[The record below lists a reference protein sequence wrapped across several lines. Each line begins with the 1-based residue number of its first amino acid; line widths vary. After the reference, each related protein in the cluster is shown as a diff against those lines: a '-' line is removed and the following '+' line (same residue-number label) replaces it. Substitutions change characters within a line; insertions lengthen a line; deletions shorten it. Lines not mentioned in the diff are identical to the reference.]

1 MLIEPINIKKI
12 SSLLLVAFISY
23 SNTLHTQT
31 TSYIDYQSPFH
42 PTLSDGPMVVSQNEL
57 SSDVG
62 IEVIKSGGN
71 AVDAAV
77 AVGFSLAV
85 TLPRAGNLGGGGFML
100 IYLKEQNEILAIDYR
115 GQSPSELEGNQI
127 FGVELPKD
135 YDQANR
141 DIVRYGYKAST
152 VPGTVSGLLL
162 AHAQFGKLPLDEV
175 MKPAID
181 QAVKGINV
189 SFDLEQAIASAP
201 QLSWDDESRG
211 IYFNDGKPLQEGS
224 IMQRP
229 DLAKTMTLI
238 SENGSKG
245 FYEGEVAKKI
255 VESMSN
261 NGGNITIEDLQNYK
275 ARFSQPIGV
284 NYRGNKVYTHGP
296 PSGGGIVLLTA
307 LKVLEYFDLGQIGNN
322 SALTY
327 HLLAEA
333 LRRGHNNRS
342 HHVGDPSFYNVPY
355 EDLMSDERIREFAKS
370 ISLKKASSARE
381 IKPLEIIQ
389 ESKNTT
395 HYSIVDE
402 DGNAVSN
409 TYTLGYS
416 FGSGVTIPGTGI
428 LMNNQM
434 NNFAYQ
440 HGNKKIEGRG
450 ASPGNKYEPG
460 KRPMSTMAPTIVFDE
475 NDKLFLITG
484 SPGGKLIPAAI
495 LRLVTGVIDF
505 DLNIGEATMLPRIH
519 KDWPYRGIDYESNVS
534 SDTLNLL
541 KKIGHKVEPS
551 KTMGSTQSI
560 LIIEDKNHGY
570 SDLRR
575 PNAGVSYIE

>member
-1 MLIEPINIKKI
+1 MK
-12 SSLLLVAFISY
+12 SRSLLLLATFTLFTHTLY
-23 SNTLHTQT
+23 SQ

-42 PTLSDGPMVVSQNEL
+42 PIISDGPMVVSQNHL
-57 SSDVG
+57 SSEVG
-62 IEVIKSGGN
+62 IEIIKKGGN

-100 IYLKEQNEILAIDYR
+100 IYLKDQNEILAIDYR
-115 GQSPSELEGNQI
+115 GQSPSELKADQI
-127 FGVELPKD
+127 FGLELPKE
-135 YDQANR
+135 YKKANR
-141 DIVRYGYKAST
+141 DIVRYGYRAST
-152 VPGTVSGLLL
+152 IPGTVSGLLL
-162 AHAQFGKLPLDEV
+162 AHAEFGKLPLKEV

-181 QAVKGINV
+181 QAMNGFHV
-189 SFDLEQAIASAP
+189 SFDLEQAIGSAP
-201 QLSWDDESRG
+201 QLSWDDESSK
-211 IYFNDGKPLQEGS
+211 IYLSDGKPLKEGS
-224 IMQRP
+224 VMKRP
-229 DLAKTMTLI
+229 DLANTMNLI
-238 SENGSKG
+238 SENGTKG
-245 FYEGEVAKKI
+245 FYEGEVAQKI
-255 VESMSN
+255 VTSMAN
-261 NGGNITIEDLQNYK
+261 NGGRITIDDLQKYK

-284 NYRGNKVYTHGP
+284 NYRGKKVFTHGP

-307 LKVLEYFDLGQIGNN
+307 LKVLEYFDLGKIGSN

-342 HHVGDPSFYNVPY
+342 HHVGDPLHYNVPY
-355 EDLMSDERIREFAKS
+355 NDLMSDQRIKDFAKS
-370 ISLKKASSARE
+370 ISLKKASSAKE
-381 IKPLEIIQ
+381 VKPLEIIQ

-395 HYSIVDE
+395 HYSIIDA

-440 HGNKKIEGRG
+440 YGSKKIEGRG
-450 ASPGNKYEPG
+450 ASPGNKYAPA

-475 NDKLFLITG
+475 NDNVLLVTG

-505 DLNIGEATMLPRIH
+505 DLNIGQATMLPRIH
-519 KDWPYRGIDYESNVS
+519 KDWPYRGIDYESSIS
-534 SDTLNLL
+534 SDSLNLL
-541 KKIGHKVEPS
+541 KKMGHKIEPS

-560 LIIEDKNHGY
+560 HISEGKNHGY
-570 SDLRR
+570 ADLRR
-575 PNAGVSYIE
+575 PNAAVSYINN